1 MPLSGMRRSPR
12 GSGKLGSALSFLR
25 ESCGSSL
32 SGTLGERKSMCQ
44 GCTFEEVSDLGPEL
58 FLVVYNISMQL
69 YLPDYVFSY
78 KAEINS
84 LNILAK
90 Q

>member
-1 MPLSGMRRSPR
+1 MAMVNSAHSYSLEGHSILSGP
-12 GSGKLGSALSFLR
+12 LG
-25 ESCGSSL
+25 G
-32 SGTLGERKSMCQ
+32 RKSMSQ
-44 GCTFEEVSDLGPEL
+44 KHIFEEVSDLELEL

-78 KAEINS
+78 KAKRNH

-90 Q
+90 K